1 MNRSTF
7 RRRKFRPPV
16 PDRNPA
22 VARAHRYPRLIL
34 AVVCLP
40 VFIGALD
47 LTIVSAVLPEVIRSL
62 TVEIQ
67 KLDVAGWVVTGY
79 FVSYA
84 VSMTFMG
91 RVSDISGRRVV
102 YLVCL
107 AIFFVGSWLVA
118 ASPGWP
124 ARMASTIVRLFEGE
138 GPDPAFAPLYALIFG
153 RVVQAFGAGAMVP
166 VSMALVADLF
176 PPEKRALPLGIVG
189 AVDTVG
195 WVLGHLYGGIMVQFM
210 TWPYL
215 FWINLPII
223 AVMFVVTWWGL
234 AGLRRAA
241 ATGGIDWVGVALLGI
256 ALVLLNVGLGS
267 PEIAS
272 DVSTSPRQNQ
282 MYWVVGAV
290 VAFVI
295 FLISQRRLNQPI
307 LNLRIFSNRNVS
319 AATAV
324 NLLVGFCIMVALVSV
339 PIFINVAG
347 ASDDTKQ
354 AALVTGYLLC
364 AFTVPMALAAIPGGW
379 LSARFGY
386 RWSVILGLVVAIVGF
401 VTMSF
406 WKVEMARQAVTFF
419 EGPGASERADVLGTG
434 FMAAGL
440 VLAGIGIGLT
450 IAPIGTAV
458 VNAVGE
464 QERGMASSL
473 VIIVRLIGMSVSMSS
488 MTSYGLRRTTIL
500 GREMLRP
507 EDALDMEKTAR
518 VALEA
523 VTQVTGEI
531 ALIAV
536 AVAAAALGVAVLLR
550 RGEVPAPS
558 SPMV

>member
-1 MNRSTF
+1 M
-7 RRRKFRPPV
+7 
-16 PDRNPA
+16 
-22 VARAHRYPRLIL
+22 ARAHRYPRLVL

-47 LTIVSAVLPEVIRSL
+47 LTIVSAVLPDVIRSL
-62 TVEIQ
+62 TVELQ

-84 VSMTFMG
+84 ISMTFMG
-91 RVSDISGRRVV
+91 RVSDISGRRAV

-107 AIFFVGSWLVA
+107 VIFFVGSWLVA

-124 ARMASTIVRLFEGE
+124 ARMASSIIRVFEGE
-138 GPDPAFAPLYALIFG
+138 GSDPAFAPLYALIVG
-153 RVVQAFGAGAMVP
+153 RVIHAFGAGAMVP

-223 AVMFVVTWWGL
+223 AVMFAVTWWGL
-234 AGLRRAA
+234 AGLRRAD
-241 ATGGIDWVGVALLGI
+241 ATGGIDWIGVALLGI
-256 ALVLLNVGLGS
+256 ALVLVNIGLGS

-272 DVSTSPRQNQ
+272 EVSTNPPQNR
-282 MYWVVGAV
+282 MYWVVGGA

-295 FLISQRRLNQPI
+295 FLMSQRRVKDPL

-347 ASDDTKQ
+347 AADSTKQ

-379 LSARFGY
+379 LSSWLGY
-386 RWSVILGLVVAIVGF
+386 RWSVVFGLVVAVVGF
-401 VTMSF
+401 LMMSF
-406 WKVEMARQAVTFF
+406 WRVEMARQAVALFA
-419 EGPGASERADVLGTG
+419 GPAAAEPAYLLDTG

-440 VLAGIGIGLT
+440 ALAGIGIGLT

-458 VNAVGE
+458 VNAVGD

-488 MTSYGLRRTTIL
+488 MTAYGLRRTTIL
-500 GREMLRP
+500 GREMLKP
-507 EDALDMEKTAR
+507 EDALDFEKTAR
-518 VALEA
+518 VALDA
-523 VTQVTGEI
+523 VTQITTEM
-531 ALIAV
+531 ALISV
-536 AVAAAALGVAVLLR
+536 AVATAAVGVALLLR

-558 SPMV
+558 